1 MSPERLGQIDELYHS
16 ARERGLVVLAAA
28 DPELRREVEKLLAQ
42 DSESGA
48 KLLDQRAADLIV
60 GVSAP
65 QVAAGSRLGP
75 YKIEGPLGKGGMAQ
89 VFRAT
94 DTRLGRTVA
103 IKISNERFSD
113 RFENESRAIAAL
125 NHPNI
130 CTLHDVGPN
139 YLVMEL
145 IEGETLAA
153 RLKRGRLSLEQ
164 TIQFGTQIAEALAA
178 AHAKGI
184 IHRDLK
190 PANVML
196 TKSGVKVLDFGL
208 AKSAADPALTADGAV
223 VGTPAYMAPEQFEGR
238 SADQRTDI
246 YALGLILAEMLT
258 GKRSS
263 PSQAVPAPLARVVN
277 RCIETDPDERWQSAR
292 DLKWE
297 LESSAAGPGPA
308 PSRWRS
314 APLSAALGLVSLLL
328 AALAYVHFRE
338 PSAPQ
343 EAARMTVLLPD
354 KSRPLSLAA
363 PPDGRAIAVVLVK
376 EGRQQIWIRA
386 LDALELTALEGTD
399 GAADPFWSPDSRSI
413 GSRSIGFFADAR
425 LKK

>member
-1 MSPERLGQIDELYHS
+1 MSPERLRQIEELYHS
-16 ARERGLVVLAAA
+16 ARGRGLAVLAGA

-42 DSESGA
+42 DSESGG
-48 KLLDQRAADLIV
+48 KLLDQRAADLITD
-60 GVSAP
+60 STQT
-65 QVAAGSRLGP
+65 QVTAGSRLGP
-75 YKIEGPLGKGGMAQ
+75 YKIETPLGKGGMGQ

-103 IKISNERFSD
+103 IKISHERFSD
-113 RFENESRAIAAL
+113 RVERESRTIAAL
-125 NHPNI
+125 NHPHI

-164 TIQFGTQIAEALAA
+164 TIQFGTQIAAALAA

-184 IHRDLK
+184 VHRDLK

-208 AKSAADPALTADGAV
+208 AKSAADSTLTAEGAIM
-223 VGTPAYMAPEQFEGR
+223 GTPAYMAPEQLEGR
-238 SADQRTDI
+238 NADERTDI

-263 PSQAVPAPLARVVN
+263 PSEAVPPPMARVVK
-277 RCIETDPDERWQSAR
+277 RCMETDPDERWQSAR

-308 PSRWRS
+308 AARLWS
-314 APLSAALGLVSLLL
+314 APLWAALGLVSLLL
-328 AALAYVHFRE
+328 AALAYVYFRQ
-338 PSAPQ
+338 PSPPQ
-343 EAARMTVLLPD
+343 EAARMTVSLPER
-354 KSRPLSLAA
+354 SRPLSLAVS
-363 PPDGRAIAVVLVK
+363 PDGRAIAVVLVK
-376 EGRQQIWIRA
+376 EGR
-386 LDALELTALEGTD
+386 
-399 GAADPFWSPDSRSI
+399 
-413 GSRSIGFFADAR
+413 
-425 LKK
+425 